1 MVKLLKKN
9 KAANAGKNAK
19 AGGKDGK
26 KPAQGISAAG
36 NAMRDALVQG
46 LAVALVPVVIAAA
59 YLYTIRAPE
68 QKGTLVGMVSE
79 NYATQQARVVSQA
92 VNGLRAR
99 VKSASQS
106 PEAMAALEAEETPD
120 LASVEQAMLSFFP
133 DAVSLRLFPLDELGT
148 ANLDSGTGSLRNNI
162 EVDLV
167 RRASNGEEA
176 KPEAYQHEG
185 QWIAS
190 IAQMAVHPRLPNRRA
205 VVLVS
210 ISGES
215 LGQLIDQS
223 GENAGRFT
231 LEQRVYGRT
240 SNRDLAIVSRGQAGN
255 TGRHAVDIPDTSWR
269 IIFEP
274 SDALVDEF
282 TANVR
287 PDYDI
292 LILAL
297 LFSIAGFA
305 LTGFQSSRSLSTE
318 LQRITEAAEHRTAM
332 DVHIPQLV
340 PLARDLRKLSMRKN
354 RADRAPIT
362 VAAPKVASDEAPST
376 PLTGIEGPATQG
388 LRPTIFRA
396 YDIRGNAD
404 SELDDETV
412 FRIASAIGTIAGEM
426 SEQSLIL
433 GCDGRLSSGRIK
445 AIVERALL
453 QSGRDV
459 IDVGLVPTP
468 LVYFATSTLS
478 SSSGIMITGSHNP
491 ADHNGMKIV
500 LKGQTVASGT
510 IEKIRNVAQ
519 NGRFSKGTGHA
530 GQRDIIS
537 EYLDEVIGD
546 IAIAMPLKVVVDGF
560 NGATGHI
567 APALLEEIGLEV
579 VPLNCEVDGSFPNH
593 APDTSDE
600 RNLALLSRE
609 VVAQGADFG
618 VAFDGDGDRVAVV
631 TGSGRIIR
639 TDVLMMILAQ
649 DVVSRNPG
657 ADVVFDVKCS
667 RNLSQ
672 VITQLGGRPVLWKT
686 GHALMKEKMRETAA
700 LLGGEFSGH
709 IFYGERW
716 YGFDDGM
723 YTTCRLAEILSSSE
737 ATLDELLADL
747 PIGISTPEIL
757 VSVSDEDKF
766 SLMQNF
772 LTHATFPEGKTND
785 LDGLRV
791 DFEDGWGLLRASNTG
806 PALTARFEAS
816 SDDSL
821 ARIQG
826 LFREQLLAVQPD
838 LDVPF

>member
-1 MVKLLKKN
+1 MVKLLKRN
-9 KAANAGKNAK
+9 KAANAGNKN
-19 AGGKDGK
+19 GK
-26 KPAQGISAAG
+26 KPEQGISASG
-36 NAMRDALVQG
+36 DVLRDSLTLG
-46 LAVALVPVVIAAA
+46 LAITLIPIVIAAA
-59 YLYTIRAPE
+59 YLYTIRAPA
-68 QKGTLVGMVSE
+68 QKNELVNLAAK
-79 NYATQQARVVSQA
+79 NYAAQQAKVVQHA
-92 VNGLRAR
+92 VFGLRER
-99 VKSASQS
+99 LQSAAQS
-106 PEAMAALEAEETPD
+106 PTAMNGILESSSSQGLRRIEEGMM
-120 LASVEQAMLSFFP
+120 AFFP
-133 DAVSLRLFPLDELGT
+133 DAMSLRVFPLDELGT
-148 ANLDSGTGSLRNNI
+148 TGLDSRNGELRNNI

-167 RRASNGEEA
+167 RRASNGEEV
-176 KPEAYQHEG
+176 KPEAYQYEG
-185 QWIAS
+185 AWIAS
-190 IAQMAVHPRLPNRRA
+190 IAAMAAHPNLPDRRA
-205 VVLVS
+205 VVMAS

-215 LGQLIDQS
+215 LGALLDQR
-223 GENAGRFT
+223 GEVVGRFT

-240 SNRDLAIVSRGQAGN
+240 TNRDLAIVSRGEASGSVRQI
-255 TGRHAVDIPDTSWR
+255 VDIEGTSWR
-269 IIFEP
+269 VIFEP
-274 SDALVDEF
+274 GDELID
-282 TANVR
+282 TLSSNVR

-292 LILAL
+292 LLLILGCL
-297 LFSIAGFA
+297 IAGFA
-305 LTGFQSSRSLSTE
+305 FTAVRSVRSLKAE
-318 LQRITEAAEHRTAM
+318 IRRITEAAEHRTAM
-332 DVHIPQLV
+332 EVHIPQLV
-340 PLARDLRKLSMRKN
+340 PLARNLRKLSMRKA

-362 VAAPKVASDEAPST
+362 VAAPKVVSDEASSS

-388 LRPTIFRA
+388 LRSTIFRA
-396 YDIRGNAD
+396 YDIRGDAE

-412 FRIASAIGTIAGEM
+412 FRIASAIGTLAGEM
-426 SEQSLIL
+426 GEQSLIV
-433 GCDGRLSSGRIK
+433 GCDGRVSSGRIK

-468 LVYFATSTLS
+468 LVYFATSTLD

-491 ADHNGMKIV
+491 ADYNGMKVV

-510 IEKIRNVAQ
+510 IEKIRAVAQ

-579 VPLNCEVDGSFPNH
+579 IAINCEVDGSFPNH

-600 RNLALLSRE
+600 RNLAHLSRE
-609 VVAQGADFG
+609 VVAKGADFG
-618 VAFDGDGDRVAVV
+618 VAYDGDGDRVAVV
-631 TGSGRIIR
+631 TSSGRIIR

-737 ATLDELLADL
+737 ATLDELLSDL

-757 VSVSDEDKF
+757 VPVSDEDKF
-766 SLMQNF
+766 ALMQSF
-772 LTHATFPEGKTND
+772 LTHATFPDGKSNE

-816 SDDSL
+816 SNDAL
-821 ARIQG
+821 ARIQS